1 MRSMT
6 RAEVRASI
14 VNLDPVQKRVHL
26 PVGFDEVRWPRI
38 DYLGWRDL
46 RAPLRVYLVADVE
59 GEALGVMLR
68 QNPNQAAHSSR
79 AVMCD
84 LCRFARRSNE
94 VSLFTAPRPSRD
106 KRQRLSTLG
115 LHVCTDLD
123 CSVNVHSKPIVGP
136 LDPPAEET
144 IERRRQGLRE
154 RTAAFLKS
162 ASHPEREARRRQ

>member
-1 MRSMT
+1 MT

-14 VNLDPVQKRVHL
+14 VNLDPMQRRVHL
-26 PVGFDEVRWPRI
+26 PTNFDEVRWHRI
-38 DYLGWRDL
+38 DYFGWRDL
-46 RAPLRVYLVADVE
+46 RAPMRVYLVADVE
-59 GEALGVMLR
+59 GEAVGVMLR
-68 QNPNQAAHSSR
+68 QSPNHAALSSR

-84 LCRFARRSNE
+84 LCRFARRFNE

-115 LHVCTDLD
+115 IHVCTDLD

-144 IERRRQGLRE
+144 IERRRQGLRDRTIAFVRSASDPA
-154 RTAAFLKS
+154 RTA
-162 ASHPEREARRRQ
+162 RRSE

>member
-1 MRSMT
+1 MRTMT

-14 VNLDPVQKRVHL
+14 VNLDPVQRRVHL
-26 PVGFDEVRWPRI
+26 PTGFDEVRWNRI

-46 RAPLRVYLVADVE
+46 RAPMRVYLVADVE

-68 QNPNQAAHSSR
+68 QNPNQAVLASR

-84 LCRFARRSNE
+84 LCRFARRFNE

-123 CSVNVHSKPIVGP
+123 CSVNVLSRPVVGP

-144 IERRRQGLRE
+144 IERRRQGLRD
-154 RTAAFLKS
+154 RTATFLRS
-162 ASHPEREARRRQ
+162 VSVLDRTPRRSE